1 MQMPSNNDFYD
12 KRSEDW
18 DTLIRL
24 GFDHSNQA
32 DCWYPVGIDD
42 YEAPRMTE
50 TQARAL
56 AHMIQKL
63 EEE

>member
-12 KRSEDW
+12 KRREVW

>member
-1 MQMPSNNDFYD
+1 MIF
-12 KRSEDW
+12 
-18 DTLIRL
+18 
-24 GFDHSNQA
+24 SNQA

-50 TQARAL
+50 KQARAL